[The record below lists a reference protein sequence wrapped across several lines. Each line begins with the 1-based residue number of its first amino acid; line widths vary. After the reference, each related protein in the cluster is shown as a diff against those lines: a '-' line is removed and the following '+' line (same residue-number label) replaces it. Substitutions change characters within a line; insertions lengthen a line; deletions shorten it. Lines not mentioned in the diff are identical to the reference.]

1 MEVTTRNSDFAQIF
15 LVLVMNHIIESSKNT
30 WVKVK
35 NRPNLK
41 QGRKNMLN
49 LSTPFRI
56 KSLPVS
62 SSKWSQLYGNFES
75 KIEWCRQRVQG
86 EFILKSSMFST
97 AVLCLPW
104 PIQKHL
110 VSTALWLKEVTI
122 WILYLK
128 VWREIGFKIMSPRS
142 PRRRLNHC
150 TILVFRELQ
159 NLKTVS

>member
-75 KIEWCRQRVQG
+75 KIE
-86 EFILKSSMFST
+86 
-97 AVLCLPW
+97 
-104 PIQKHL
+104 
-110 VSTALWLKEVTI
+110 
-122 WILYLK
+122 
-128 VWREIGFKIMSPRS
+128 
-142 PRRRLNHC
+142 
-150 TILVFRELQ
+150 
-159 NLKTVS
+159 